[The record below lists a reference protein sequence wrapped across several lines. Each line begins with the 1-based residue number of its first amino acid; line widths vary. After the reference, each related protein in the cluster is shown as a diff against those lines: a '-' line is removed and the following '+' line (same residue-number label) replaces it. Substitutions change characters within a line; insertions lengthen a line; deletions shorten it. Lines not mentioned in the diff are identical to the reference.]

1 MKFMTEKY
9 LLEIERRD
17 IYRHC
22 IMIGKLDQREGK
34 EISQNFRNQVAI
46 NIQPLCEEPAHISQ
60 DLGKD
65 FVENYYSYDDKNT
78 AFLKKIKY
86 YDKTSAQEKVDFLY
100 EYLRNKLILFKP
112 KLSERIDGGAHFH
125 FEILQVSDDVVEDSY
140 YYAVP
145 KVTGLSAARFDKAL
159 LERRPFRLPMY
170 SNLFKNPEFIT
181 CEKYVYLIQED
192 SFENIQNNRTTYYCK
207 DSSIIKKIRMP
218 DDWSSQIKGVLL
230 DLAYI
235 PSRYASELRDL
246 FNSLG
251 VPPGS
256 DDLTPIYTSPQYIE
270 DQIKK
275 NAELETQIVEDQ
287 SNPHFETNSDQL
299 KEFQF
304 IQKLKY
310 LALKDKLVYKEYD
323 LFSFHTAL
331 KTSMLTILGGMSGT
345 GKTRL
350 ARLYAKALDLKND
363 VNLLIVPISPS
374 YTEPS
379 DLLGYLNQQLGI
391 YMESE
396 TGLVSFLQHA
406 AENEKELHMIIF
418 DEMNLGQVEH
428 YFAPFL
434 SLMEMEEEERY
445 LTLFSKNSICR
456 DRIPQRIKI
465 GENLIM
471 VGTAN
476 FDETTK
482 DFSKRLLDRTNVIL
496 LDKQD
501 FIETNNH
508 VKTIEEEEPTADVLN
523 QSISTSLFRSVWTN
537 KHKEIYYL
545 TPDEIELLDKIHLH
559 LRSIDAQTGVSF
571 RIANGISIYLSNL
584 PSDETGQEFMSRDTA
599 LDFQIKQR
607 ILTKIRGHREQI
619 EHLVGTYDLGKD
631 KYEPSDLAFLLG
643 GDDWKMEHSFEYLKQ
658 KAKELTRNG
667 YTL

>member
-1 MKFMTEKY
+1 
-9 LLEIERRD
+9 
-17 IYRHC
+17 
-22 IMIGKLDQREGK
+22 MIGKLDQREGK
-34 EISQNFRNQVAI
+34 EVSQNFRNQVAI
-46 NIQPLCEEPAHISQ
+46 NIQPLCEEPIHISQ
-60 DLGKD
+60 DLAKD
-65 FVENYYSYDDKNT
+65 FSENYYSYDDKNT

-86 YDKTSAQEKVDFLY
+86 FEKTSVQEKVDFLY
-100 EYLRNKLILFKP
+100 EYLRNRLILFKP
-112 KLSERIDGGAHFH
+112 KLSERADGGTHYH
-125 FEILQVSDDVVEDSY
+125 FELLQVCDDGVEDSY

-145 KVTGLSAARFDKAL
+145 KVNGMSAARFDKAL

-170 SNLFKNPEFIT
+170 PNLFKTPEFVT
-181 CEKYVYLIQED
+181 CEKYVYQIPED
-192 SFENIQNNRTTYYCK
+192 SFENIPGNRTTYYCK
-207 DSSIIKKIRMP
+207 DFTNIKKIRMP
-218 DDWSSQIKGVLL
+218 EDWSSQIQGVLL

-235 PSRYASELRDL
+235 PSRYASEQREL
-246 FNSLG
+246 FNTRGIPLGTDDVSLFH
-251 VPPGS
+251 S
-256 DDLTPIYTSPQYIE
+256 TPIHIE
-270 DQIKK
+270 DQAKVGQEI
-275 NAELETQIVEDQ
+275 EPIETQMYESII
-287 SNPHFETNSDQL
+287 NIETSSEQL
-299 KEFQF
+299 AEYQF

-310 LALKDKLVYKEYD
+310 MALKDKLVYKEYD

-363 VNLLIVPISPS
+363 KNLLVVPISPS

-434 SLMEMEEEERY
+434 SLMEMDEEERY

-456 DRIPQRIKI
+456 DKLPQRIKI

-508 VKTIEEEEPTADVLN
+508 VKTIEEEEPPVDVLN
-523 QSISTSLFRSVWTN
+523 KSISTSLFRSIWT
-537 KHKEIYYL
+537 KKQKEIYYL
-545 TPDEIELLDKIHLH
+545 TPDEIELLDKIHIH
-559 LRSIDAQTGVSF
+559 LRSIDSQTGVSF
-571 RIANGISIYLSNL
+571 RIANGISMYLSNL

-599 LDFQIKQR
+599 LDYQIKQR

-619 EHLVGTYDLGKD
+619 EHLVGTFDLGKD

-643 GDDWKMEHSFEYLKQ
+643 GDDWKMEQSFEFLKQ